1 MDIKACNAGHPD
13 ALLKSNKPAMQDIQM
28 LLLSQFNL

>member
-1 MDIKACNAGHPD
+1 MDSKACNAGHPD
-13 ALLKSNKPAMQDIQM
+13 ALIKSNKPAMQEIQK